1 MRFFAGLLGYLVG
14 VSAVISI
21 GIVGLMAL
29 QPANRTPSAPIVAA
43 AQKERLAKPV
53 KQKIVDDKKAQPD
66 QKHKV
71 VQVTGKKVRPNPT
84 HKMVQDTHKPMHEA
98 PTTVADQN
106 AYGYAQ
112 EPRRIDPN
120 LFSIFGRR

>member
-1 MRFFAGLLGYLVG
+1 MRFFAALLGYLIG

-29 QPANRTPSAPIVAA
+29 QPATRTPSAPIVAA

-53 KQKIVDDKKAQPD
+53 KQTINKKAQPD
-66 QKHKV
+66 QGHKV
-71 VQVTGKKVRPNPT
+71 VQVTGKKARPNPKHNRPT
-84 HKMVQDTHKPMHEA
+84 HEA
-98 PTTVADQN
+98 PTTVVGQN

-120 LFSIFGRR
+120 LFSIFGR